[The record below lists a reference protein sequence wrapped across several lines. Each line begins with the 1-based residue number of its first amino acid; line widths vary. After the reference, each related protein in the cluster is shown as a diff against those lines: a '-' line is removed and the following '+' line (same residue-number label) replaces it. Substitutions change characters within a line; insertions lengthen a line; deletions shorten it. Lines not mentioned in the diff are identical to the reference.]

1 MEKVWSTA
9 ELPSKERLSYWVD
22 AICDTFVHLDCTPR
36 SDAPF
41 FGEIRDAPLGAL
53 RIGTVT
59 SAAQTVFRSP
69 RQIARA
75 PADICFL
82 AIHESGRCFVTQDGR
97 EAELGPGD
105 LAFFDSTRPHELT
118 FDGSFR
124 QHVLHMPRPA
134 VMQCLGRSEPF
145 TAIRIDGGT
154 GLGSLLAPLL
164 RDLPGSLPLIPAALH
179 QRIAENLLSLITTA
193 LVSIDN
199 RTPISA
205 AQTLARVKL
214 WIETHLAETLS
225 AERIAGACKI
235 SVRHLNRLF
244 AGEETS
250 LMAHVWERR
259 LMRCHRD
266 LTNPLMRRR
275 SIGEIAFAAGFL
287 DLSHFSR
294 VYRMRFG
301 CTPREARVAAQKD
314 AEGGDQEGMQDKRR
328 RPD

>member
-41 FGEIRDAPLGAL
+41 FGEIRDAPVGDL

-59 SAAQTVFRSP
+59 SAAQSLFRSP

-75 PADICFL
+75 PAEICFL
-82 AIHESGRCFVTQDGR
+82 AIHESGRCYVTQDGR
-97 EAELGPGD
+97 ETELRPGD
-105 LAFFDSTRPHELT
+105 LAFFDSTRPHGLT
-118 FDGSFR
+118 FDGRFR

-134 VMQCLGRSEPF
+134 VMQCLGRSDPF

-154 GLGSLLAPLL
+154 GLGSLLAPFL
-164 RDLPGSLPLIPAALH
+164 RDLPGSLPRIPAAIH
-179 QRIAENLLSLITTA
+179 QRISENLLNLVTTA
-193 LVSIDN
+193 LLSIDN
-199 RTPISA
+199 TTPISA

-214 WIETHLAETLS
+214 WIEAHLGEALS
-225 AERIAGACKI
+225 AESIAGASKI

-244 AGEETS
+244 AGEGTS

-266 LTNPLMRRR
+266 IASPTMRGR

-294 VYRMRFG
+294 AYRARFG
-301 CTPREARVAAQKD
+301 STPREARAAARREAD
-314 AEGGDQEGMQDKRR
+314 ARPMDSPGGEEQ
-328 RPD
+328 P